1 MGSVEVLSSVVAQQ
15 IPSTKWGK
23 ACLESNAD
31 MERAAEPR
39 FEELLEGAR
48 RGDASAEGR
57 LWELV
62 YGEVRKLAHA
72 RRTRM
77 PADPFLRTTALVNE
91 AYLKLAGSEN
101 LHCMSEAEF
110 YAAASRAMRNVL
122 VDAARSSARMKRSL
136 AGQRVPLKGTESP
149 QRDLATDLLDLDELL
164 TRLER
169 EDSLCARVV
178 MLRYFGGLS
187 IQRAACALGCSEATV
202 ERRWS
207 FAKAWLLRELGQAR

>member
-1 MGSVEVLSSVVAQQ
+1 
-15 IPSTKWGK
+15 
-23 ACLESNAD
+23 

-39 FEELLEGAR
+39 VEELLDAAR
-48 RGDASAEGR
+48 RGDAAAERR

-77 PADPFLRTTALVNE
+77 PPDPFLRTTALVNE

-122 VDAARSSARMKRSL
+122 VDATRSSARRKRSL
-136 AGQRVPLKGTESP
+136 AGQRVPLEGTEAR
-149 QRDLATDLLDLDELL
+149 QRDLASDLIDLDELL
-164 TRLER
+164 TKLER
-169 EDSLCARVV
+169 EDSLSARVV

-187 IQRAACALGCSEATV
+187 IERAAQALGCSEATV
-202 ERRWS
+202 ERRWG
-207 FAKAWLLRELGQAR
+207 FAKAWLLRELGQAS